1 MNVVL
6 IGASGNAGSRILREL
21 QSRGHDVTA
30 VVRNPHKLPPEVK
43 SQRDDVSNGSRI
55 QEILSGADALV
66 SAYNPPPDQP
76 DQLVQVTARLIDAVR
91 KAGISRFVMVG
102 GAASLEIA
110 PGMTALASGYLPKEW
125 IPEATAH
132 QKALESLKASDI
144 NWTYLSPS
152 AFFEAGERTGKFRL
166 GTKSL
171 ILDEKVTSPIP
182 FGNSRVSFEDYA
194 VALVDELERPAYL
207 RAQFTVGY

>member
-6 IGASGNAGSRILREL
+6 IGASGKAGSRILCEL
-21 QSRGHDVTA
+21 ESRGHDVTA
-30 VVRNPHKLPPEVK
+30 VVRNPQRLPADVK
-43 SQRDDVSNGSRI
+43 RQRDDVSNGSRI
-55 QEILSGADALV
+55 EKILSGADALV
-66 SAYNPPPDQP
+66 SAYNAPPDKP
-76 DQLVQVTARLIDAVR
+76 DQLVEVTARLIEAVR
-91 KAGISRFVMVG
+91 KAGVSRFIMVG

-132 QKALESLKASDI
+132 QKALESLQASDV

-166 GTKSL
+166 GTKNL
-171 ILDEKVTSPIP
+171 IVNEKATASIP
-182 FGNSRVSFEDYA
+182 FGNSRISLEDYA